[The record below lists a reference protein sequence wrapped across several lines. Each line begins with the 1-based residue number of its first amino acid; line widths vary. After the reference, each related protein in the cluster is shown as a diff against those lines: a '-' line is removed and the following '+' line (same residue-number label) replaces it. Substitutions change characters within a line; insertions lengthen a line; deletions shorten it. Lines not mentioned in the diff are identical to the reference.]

1 MKKLISLILSLI
13 LLLSNFT
20 MFEIYGTDTN
30 NEGPSYA
37 SGSGTIDDPYEVSS
51 IDDLKEVGE
60 NLDKHFLQIND
71 IDLTTV
77 NPLTPIGTSDNP
89 FTGTYNGNEYNIS
102 NLEIIST
109 SNNVGLFG
117 YIGTGSAIKNVNL
130 VEPNINISVKYVG
143 SLVGSSSSGSIENCS
158 AINGSITAS
167 SIVGGLIGF
176 ARSSSI
182 TNSFFDGDVKAKF
195 TNESRVGGLLGST
208 SSHGV
213 PTEINMSYSNS
224 SVVGGKNTGGLVGYN
239 TGIVKNSFSNGSV
252 NGYSYSGGLIGNYSP
267 STNGDSNII
276 NCYSTSSV
284 DSNDYSPF
292 GGLVGNYNDNKS
304 LILSSFWDSDVFKSY
319 PIDDNYGISTQS
331 IQDENSL
338 VNEGWNFES
347 IWAINDTTN
356 NGYPYLIGL
365 PKQKLKITGD
375 FSVEDKK
382 YDGKEDVDISSEN
395 LTLSGILI
403 DGDTYG
409 VKLNPVATFSD
420 SAIEDNKTVA
430 LSNSFL
436 TGKYS
441 FLYDI
446 DFEDSP
452 TSSANI
458 YDYANY
464 TKEYYVE
471 PLVDGEYHI
480 HSTSTGSGLVG
491 KTITI
496 SAINIDGFTENTNHL
511 GSKIEGEISI
521 DSPLVL
527 KRFYD
532 RNIYK
537 VTFED
542 FDSSIIDT
550 QQVKYGGNATA
561 PSLSQKEGYEFLKW
575 DSDFTNIHENLKIK
589 SLWKAKDDVLY
600 QVNHYTEN
608 LDGNYILDRTENLA
622 GTTNT
627 TVSAAALSL
636 DGFTFNE
643 KDSISSGTIDA
654 EGSLEL
660 KLYYDRNIY
669 KVTFEDFDGSIIDA
683 QQVKY
688 RRNAIPPANPYRSGY
703 KFEDWNGNYE
713 NIIKDTSIVSKYI
726 RRKSK
731 PVTKNTEEDNK
742 DEILKIEVPSVD
754 GHWSEEAVEEL
765 VSRKIIVSHDNF
777 QPEEYISRV
786 EFADYITRALNL
798 YKTNNTYEINFIDIN
813 DKYLFSDSIKSAME
827 HGIIKGYED
836 KTFRP
841 DQRITR
847 QEAMVMYARALKVL
861 AINFSDFKNIEIYKD
876 FSKIENWAFDEV
888 QIVISA
894 GGFNGTDKNTLSP
907 LSTFKYSEAA
917 ESIRNLL
924 YIE

>member
-13 LLLSNFT
+13 LILSNFT

-224 SVVGGKNTGGLVGYN
+224 SVVGGQYTGGLVGYN
-239 TGIVKNSFSNGSV
+239 TGIVENSFSNGSV

-403 DGDTYG
+403 GGDSYG

-420 SAIEDNKTVA
+420 PEIEDNKTVA

-471 PLVDGEYHI
+471 PLVDGEYYI

-491 KTITI
+491 ENIT
-496 SAINIDGFTENTNHL
+496 
-511 GSKIEGEISI
+511 
-521 DSPLVL
+521 
-527 KRFYD
+527 
-532 RNIYK
+532 
-537 VTFED
+537 
-542 FDSSIIDT
+542 
-550 QQVKYGGNATA
+550 
-561 PSLSQKEGYEFLKW
+561 
-575 DSDFTNIHENLKIK
+575 
-589 SLWKAKDDVLY
+589 
-600 QVNHYTEN
+600 
-608 LDGNYILDRTENLA
+608 
-622 GTTNT
+622 
-627 TVSAAALSL
+627 AAAIKI

-643 KDSISSGTIDA
+643 KDSTSSGTIDA

-669 KVTFEDFDGSIIDA
+669 KVTFEDFDGSIIDT

-688 RRNAIPPANPYRSGY
+688 RENAIPPANPYRSGY

-861 AINFSDFKNIEIYKD
+861 EINFSDFKNIEIYKD
-876 FSKIENWAFDEV
+876 FSEIENWAFDEV
-888 QIVISA
+888 QVVISA
-894 GGFNGTDKNTLSP
+894 GIFNGTDKNILSP